1 MNFWRNPIQKR
12 ADLAL
17 ELQGSK
23 IIEFLKKSN
32 TETGRSGSELQGSKI
47 NEFLKKS
54 NTDTGRS
61 GSGAPRVQNQRISQ
75 EIQCKRTSL
84 RVWAWKL
91 PMDAFLL
98 GTLKETEQS
107 ESLRVWA
114 SELQMDAFLI
124 RILKETK
131 QSESLRDQS
140 ENLSL
145 GAPNGC
151 FSC

>member
-1 MNFWRNPIQKR
+1 MHKR

-32 TETGRSGSELQGSKI
+32 ANGPVWESGPGSSKWML
-47 NEFLKKS
+47 FLLES
-54 NTDTGRS
+54 LR
-61 GSGAPRVQNQRISQ
+61 
-75 EIQCKRTSL
+75 KRTSL

-91 PMDAFLL
+91 QMDAFLI

-114 SELQMDAFLI
+114 SELQIDAFLI

-140 ENLSL
+140 ENLSV